1 MIDIS
6 TIQTAPAK
14 RQSIAGLLPILP
26 RQKQAATARERMNFH
41 RKKYA
46 KYQEPIDLDLY
57 KFYVDLAVGDLAGK
71 VRY

>member
-6 TIQTAPAK
+6 TNQTAPAK
-14 RQSIAGLLPILP
+14 RQSIAGLFPMLP

-46 KYQEPIDLDLY
+46 EYQEPIDLDLY
-57 KFYVDLAVGDLAGK
+57 KFYVDMALNEVL
-71 VRY
+71 